1 MATVIEDPPMQEW
14 MQAGAK
20 EPWKIAGSDIG

>member
-14 MQAGAK
+14 MAAGEE
-20 EPWKIAGSDIG
+20 EPWKIAGSDVG